1 VVGFS
6 WGISAAA
13 SNAARGV
20 AAALVLADG
29 VADGLGG
36 VVAVGEDV
44 GVAAGVVSVGS
55 VGSVVLALVAGSL
68 SSSRVIAHPATPP
81 VRTTAAAA
89 VTPMVVRIRVV
100 DMPPA

>member
-36 VVAVGEDV
+36 AVAVGEDV
-44 GVAAGVVSVGS
+44 GVTVGVVS
-55 VGSVVLALVAGSL
+55 VGSVVLALLGGSL
-68 SSSRVIAHPATPP
+68 SSSRVIAHPVTPP
-81 VRTTAAAA
+81 VRTTVAAAM
-89 VTPMVVRIRVV
+89 TPMVVRIRVV
-100 DMPPA
+100 DMAPA